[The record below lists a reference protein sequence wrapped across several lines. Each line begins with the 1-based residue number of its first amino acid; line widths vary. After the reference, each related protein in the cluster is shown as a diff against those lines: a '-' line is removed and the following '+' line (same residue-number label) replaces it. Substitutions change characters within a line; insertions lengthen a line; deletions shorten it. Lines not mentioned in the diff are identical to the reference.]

1 VPARARIAGEALLI
15 WKDRF
20 AGDDAIARHTMRRQ
34 AALQLE
40 AAGSGFVAAGY
51 RPLARETLDEAQ
63 DRRGIRRSLI
73 ERSRSLAR
81 P

>member
-1 VPARARIAGEALLI
+1 
-15 WKDRF
+15 
-20 AGDDAIARHTMRRQ
+20 MRRQ